1 MGNVH
6 RVHHI
11 SLGLGHLATFCI
23 NSKAMN
29 KHCSIKIRGELVS
42 LEVLTAVTMNT
53 AVLWDVTKCRPL
65 DVYLQFGEMC
75 SFHLQDKQYSPLKF
89 QRYMSINIH

>member
-1 MGNVH
+1 MGNVQ

-29 KHCSIKIRGELVS
+29 KHCSIKIREELVRF
-42 LEVLTAVTMNT
+42 EVLAAVAMKT
-53 AVLWDVTKCRPL
+53 AVLWDVSQCRPL

-75 SFHLQDKQYSPLKF
+75 SFHLQD
-89 QRYMSINIH
+89 